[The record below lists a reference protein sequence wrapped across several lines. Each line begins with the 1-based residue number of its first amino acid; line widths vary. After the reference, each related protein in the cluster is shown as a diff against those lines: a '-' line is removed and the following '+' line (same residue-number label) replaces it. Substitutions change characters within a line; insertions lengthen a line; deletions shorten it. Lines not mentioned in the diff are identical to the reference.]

1 MKSLTNWREITER
14 KEKIIEPEEKTRKMD
29 KNINDLNRVI
39 DRQEQYSR
47 RNCILV
53 HGVKESENED
63 TDVVL
68 RETLNE
74 LFARKTH
81 SY

>member
-14 KEKIIEPEEKTRKMD
+14 KGKIIEPEEKTRKMD

-63 TDVVL
+63 TDVVV